1 MNVKTFLAI
10 AAAALAAAAAMPAF
24 AQADFPAKPVR
35 LVVPF
40 PPGGATDVL
49 GRIAARR
56 LGDLWGRSVV
66 VENKPGASGHVGAAE
81 VARSAPDGYT
91 LVAGTIGIH
100 AAHKMYKK
108 LSYNPAADLQVITIL
123 AEQAN
128 LLIVHPAVPAKSVG
142 ELVALA
148 KAEPGKLNY
157 ASAGPGSSIH
167 MVTELF
173 ILATGAKFTH
183 VPYKG
188 SGPALTD
195 LMGGQVQLIFEN
207 FPTGLP
213 LVRGNKV
220 RPLAV
225 TGAKREAALPEVP
238 TVAETVAP
246 GFAATSWFTLAAP
259 RGVPAALLEKIQ
271 ADLKRAVSP
280 PEIAD
285 ELRAQGIGLVVN
297 TPAEAAKFVAAET
310 GKWNRVIDA
319 AKIEVQ

>member
-1 MNVKTFLAI
+1 MRLLKFLT
-10 AAAALAAAAAMPAF
+10 LAAAVLGANVAC
-24 AQADFPAKPVR
+24 AQSDFPSKPIR

-56 LGDLWGRSVV
+56 LGDFYGKPVV

-81 VARSAPDGYT
+81 VARSAPDGHT

-100 AAHKMYKK
+100 AAHRMYKK
-108 LSYNPAADLQVITIL
+108 LTYNPAADLQPVTIL
-123 AEQAN
+123 AEQPN
-128 LLIVHPAVPAKSVG
+128 LLIVHPGVAANSIG

-148 KAEPGKLNY
+148 RARPGTLNY

-173 ILATGAKFTH
+173 ILATGVKLTH

-188 SGPALTD
+188 SGPALND
-195 LMGGQVQLIFEN
+195 LMGGQIQLIFEN

-213 LVRGNKV
+213 LVRGNRV
-220 RPLAV
+220 RALAV
-225 TGAKREAALPEVP
+225 TGAQREAVLPEVP

-259 RGVPAALLEKIQ
+259 RGVPTSLVEKIQ
-271 ADLKRAVSP
+271 SDLKRALSA
-280 PEIAD
+280 PEVGE
-285 ELRAQGIGLVVN
+285 ELRAQGIGLVLN
-297 TPAEAAKFVAAET
+297 TPADAARFIASET
-310 GKWNRVIDA
+310 DKWNRVIDA

>member
-1 MNVKTFLAI
+1 MNILKVLAF
-10 AAAALAAAAAMPAF
+10 AAAALAANAAF
-24 AQADFPAKPVR
+24 AQAEFPSKPIR

-40 PPGGATDVL
+40 PPGGTTDVL

-56 LGDLWGRSVV
+56 LGDLYGKPVV

-81 VARSAPDGYT
+81 VARAAPDGYT

-100 AAHKMYKK
+100 AAHRMYKK
-108 LSYNPAADLQVITIL
+108 LTYTPATDLQPITLL
-123 AEQAN
+123 AEQSN
-128 LLIVHPAVPAKSVG
+128 LLIVNPGVAAKSVE

-148 KAEPGKLNY
+148 KARPGALNY

-173 ILATGAKFTH
+173 ILATGVKLTH

-188 SGPALTD
+188 SGPALND
-195 LMGGQVQLIFEN
+195 LMGGQIQLIFEN

-213 LVRGNKV
+213 LVRGGRV

-225 TGAKREAALPEVP
+225 TGAQREAALPEVP

-246 GFAATSWFTLAAP
+246 GFAATSWFTLAGP
-259 RGVPAALLEKIQ
+259 RGLPAALADRIQ
-271 ADLKRAVSP
+271 SDLKRALSP
-280 PEIAD
+280 PEVGA
-285 ELRAQGIGLVVN
+285 ELRAQGIGLVLN
-297 TPAEAAKFVAAET
+297 TPAEAARFIAAET
-310 GKWNRVIDA
+310 EKWNRVIDA
-319 AKIEVQ
+319 AKIQVE

>member
-1 MNVKTFLAI
+1 MKILKVLVF
-10 AAAALAAAAAMPAF
+10 AAAALAANAAC
-24 AQADFPAKPVR
+24 AQADYPSKPVR

-40 PPGGATDVL
+40 PPGGTTDVL

-56 LGDLWGRSVV
+56 LGDLYGKSIV

-81 VARSAPDGYT
+81 VARAAPDGYT
-91 LVAGTIGIH
+91 LLAGTIGIH
-100 AAHKMYKK
+100 AAHRMYKK
-108 LSYNPAADLQVITIL
+108 LAYNPAADLLPVTIL
-123 AEQAN
+123 AEQSN
-128 LLIVHPAVPAKSVG
+128 LLIVNPGVAAKSVE

-148 KAEPGKLNY
+148 KAKPGALNY

-173 ILATGAKFTH
+173 MLATGVKLTH

-188 SGPALTD
+188 SGPALND

-207 FPTGLP
+207 FPTALP
-213 LVRGNKV
+213 LVRGGRV

-225 TGAKREAALPEVP
+225 TGARREAALPEVP

-259 RGVPAALLEKIQ
+259 RGLPVSLADKIQ
-271 ADLKRAVSP
+271 SDLRRALSA
-280 PEIAD
+280 PEVVE
-285 ELRAQGIGLVVN
+285 ELRAQGIGLVLN
-297 TPAEAAKFVAAET
+297 SPAEAARFIASEAE
-310 GKWNRVIDA
+310 KWNRVIDA